1 MKFKREA
8 MILLAVLP
16 GVLST
21 NSNSNYTKT
30 DSKNIT
36 QIKENNNIIN
46 QENNKNYIITDK

>member
-1 MKFKREA
+1 MKFKKEA

-36 QIKENNNIIN
+36 QIKENNTIN